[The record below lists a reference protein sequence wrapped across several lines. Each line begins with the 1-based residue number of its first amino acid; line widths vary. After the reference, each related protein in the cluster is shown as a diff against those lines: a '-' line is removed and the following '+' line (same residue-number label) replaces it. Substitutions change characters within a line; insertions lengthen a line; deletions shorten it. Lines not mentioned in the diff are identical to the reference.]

1 MHRSH
6 NFLFSYIML
15 IYIKIIIYF
24 VILRDMIIWNVF
36 IPNLRIIFHP
46 KHFNKLEIKKLKII
60 LLNTAICM
68 VLKQLT
74 N

>member
-1 MHRSH
+1 
-6 NFLFSYIML
+6 
-15 IYIKIIIYF
+15 
-24 VILRDMIIWNVF
+24 MIIWNVF